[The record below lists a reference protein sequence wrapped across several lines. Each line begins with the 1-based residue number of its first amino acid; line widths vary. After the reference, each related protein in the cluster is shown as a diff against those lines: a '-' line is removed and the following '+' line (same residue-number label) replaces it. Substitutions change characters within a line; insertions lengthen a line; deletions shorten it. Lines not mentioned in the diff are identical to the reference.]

1 MDNFLTPKNIVT
13 KINPFQIF
21 AAVVIDWARS
31 DESKKMNFYDW
42 VDLNKNK
49 MSVRAFTNYQDSIFI
64 LYSDGSFTLSEFL
77 IHFDFDKLKREFQTK
92 SQYMKYLNSILAIS
106 IRDYFLTT
114 RAESKGYSSSSW
126 FKHELSKWKT
136 KFIFEDQFSRYAS
149 QSLSD
154 SINVTDKINNDL
166 DSLKI
171 KYNVFIDTK
180 MLDTLSVRE
189 TEKSKKVHIQLM
201 KTGVERLAEPIVD
214 GNWKAVSR

>member
-1 MDNFLTPKNIVT
+1 M
-13 KINPFQIF
+13 Q
-21 AAVVIDWARS
+21 
-31 DESKKMNFYDW
+31 
-42 VDLNKNK
+42 
-49 MSVRAFTNYQDSIFI
+49 
-64 LYSDGSFTLSEFL
+64 
-77 IHFDFDKLKREFQTK
+77 
-92 SQYMKYLNSILAIS
+92 YLNNVLAIS

-114 RAESKGYSSSSW
+114 KAEYNGYDRSSW

-149 QSLSD
+149 QNSS
-154 SINVTDKINNDL
+154 NNRKFADKINNDL

-171 KYNVFIDTK
+171 KYNVSIDSE

-214 GNWKAVSR
+214 GNWKSVYR